1 MGGEPEVFK
10 KGFAM
15 LRGSLGVGVGVG
27 YAAPTLMVP
36 SPS

>member
-1 MGGEPEVFK
+1 VGVEPEVLK

-15 LRGSLGVGVGVG
+15 MLQGSLGVGVG